1 MRKHLGCLLWLAV
14 SANLF
19 AGCGAG
25 PISIRGRVTDVNGS
39 PIQKAEVATEPE
51 TDVVV
56 SNSRGFFIL
65 RQRITE
71 LGETEEIK
79 AGRYRVT
86 IRKFGFEELN
96 FAVTVK
102 GGKNRIK
109 DLVMRERKPDIEDT
123 APDGVEEKQLQP
135 GETSTPMQ
143 GV

>member
-1 MRKHLGCLLWLAV
+1 MEAPFKRQRWRPSL
-14 SANLF
+14 
-19 AGCGAG
+19 
-25 PISIRGRVTDVNGS
+25 
-39 PIQKAEVATEPE
+39 E

-102 GGKNRIK
+102 GGRNRIK

-123 APDGVEEKQLQP
+123 SPDGVEEKQLQP